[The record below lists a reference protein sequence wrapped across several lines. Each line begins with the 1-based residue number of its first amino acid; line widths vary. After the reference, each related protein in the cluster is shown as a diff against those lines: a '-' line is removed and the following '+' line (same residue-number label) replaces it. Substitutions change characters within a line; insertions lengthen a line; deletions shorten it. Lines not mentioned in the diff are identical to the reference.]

1 MILNVVWVG
10 LFLAAGLFGAA
21 RYLLAVLPSMDPT
34 LLTDPGLAG
43 SAFRAVQDFFGSDP
57 KVFPSMAK
65 ATFESAK
72 TAFEIAI
79 GLVGTLTLWL
89 GLMKVGER
97 AGAIQIVSRALAPLL
112 RRMFPGLP
120 TEHPASG
127 SMVLNFAA
135 NFLGLDNAA
144 TPAGLKAMKELETL
158 NPHPG
163 TATNHQIMFMA
174 LHAASLT
181 MFPVSVMAIRAAAG
195 AANPADIFLPLLIAS
210 FCSALGAFFSIAL
223 VQRIALRD
231 PVLLSIIG
239 GATALL
245 GGIVALVANLPHEHV
260 ETISSV
266 GGTFLLVSAILWFL
280 ILASIRKIDA
290 WDAFTEG
297 AKDGFGTAIQI
308 VPFMVGILVAVG
320 VFRAS
325 GGMEFLVNA
334 LWHGLAWTGIPQDGI
349 GAIPTMIM
357 KPLSGGGARGLTVD
371 AMNTYGVDSF
381 AGRLSSI
388 LQGSTDTT
396 LYVLALYAGA
406 VGLRNTR
413 HALPCMLIADLCGF
427 AGAFAMAILFF
438 T

>member
-1 MILNVVWVG
+1 MILNVVWVA
-10 LFLAAGLFGAA
+10 LFLASGLFGLIRFLTGA
-21 RYLLAVLPSMDPT
+21 DPN
-34 LLTDPGLAG
+34 
-43 SAFRAVQDFFGSDP
+43 
-57 KVFPSMAK
+57 VFPAMAQ
-65 ATFESAK
+65 ATFDSAK
-72 TAFEIAI
+72 SGFEIAL

-97 AGAIQIVSRALAPLL
+97 AGAIQIVSKALAPLL
-112 RRMFPGLP
+112 KRMFPGLP
-120 TEHPASG
+120 TDHPAAG

-181 MFPVSVMAIRAAAG
+181 MFPVSIMAIRAAAG
-195 AANPADIFLPLLIAS
+195 AKNPADIFLPLLIAS
-210 FCSALGAFFSIAL
+210 LCSALGAFFSIAL
-223 VQRIALRD
+223 VQKIPLRD
-231 PVLLSIIG
+231 PILLAYVA
-239 GATALL
+239 GAVAVVA
-245 GGIVALVANLPHEHV
+245 GVVALALELPHESV
-260 ETISSV
+260 ERFSSV
-266 GGTFLLVSAILWFL
+266 GGTFLLVVAILWFV

-297 AKDGFGTAIQI
+297 AKEGFGTALQI

-320 VFRAS
+320 LFRAS
-325 GGMEFLVNA
+325 GGMTYLVDA
-334 LWHGLAWTGIPQDGI
+334 LWGILSWTGIPQEGV

-371 AMNTYGVDSF
+371 CMKAYGVDSF

-396 LYVLALYAGA
+396 LFVLALYSGA
-406 VGLRNTR
+406 VGLKNTR

-427 AGAFAMAILFF
+427 AGAFVMAMLFF

>member
-1 MILNVVWVG
+1 MILNYVWLG
-10 LFLAAGLFGAA
+10 LFLSAGLFGTVRFLTGA
-21 RYLLAVLPSMDPT
+21 DP
-34 LLTDPGLAG
+34 L
-43 SAFRAVQDFFGSDP
+43 
-57 KVFPSMAK
+57 VFPAMAQ
-65 ATFESAK
+65 ATFDSAK
-72 TAFEIAI
+72 TAFEISI
-79 GLVGTLTLWL
+79 GLVGTLTLWM
-89 GLMKVGER
+89 GLMRVGEK
-97 AGAIQIVSRALAPLL
+97 AGAIQIVSRLLAPLL

-120 TEHPASG
+120 TDHPASG

-144 TPAGLKAMKELETL
+144 TPAGIKAMKELETL

-163 TATNHQIMFMA
+163 TATDHQIMFMA

-181 MFPVSVMAIRAAAG
+181 MFPVSIMAIRAAAG

-210 FCSALGAFFSIAL
+210 FCSALGAFLSIAL
-223 VQRIALRD
+223 VQKISLRD

-239 GATALL
+239 GAVALL
-245 GGIVALVANLPHEHV
+245 GGVVALVATLPHEAV
-260 ETISSV
+260 QKLSSV
-266 GGTFLLVSAILWFL
+266 GGTFLLVAAILWFL
-280 ILASIRKIDA
+280 ILATIRRVNA
-290 WDAFTEG
+290 WDAFGEG
-297 AKDGFGTAIQI
+297 AKDGFSTAISL

-320 VFRAS
+320 MFRAS
-325 GGMEFLVNA
+325 GGMAYLVDI
-334 LWHGLAWTGIPQDGI
+334 LWGILSWTGMPQDGV
-349 GAIPTMIM
+349 GAIPTMLM

-371 AMNTYGVDSF
+371 AMKTYGVDSF

-427 AGAFAMAILFF
+427 AGAFLMAILFF

>member
-10 LFLAAGLFGAA
+10 LFLTAGLFGLVRFLTGA
-21 RYLLAVLPSMDPT
+21 DPN
-34 LLTDPGLAG
+34 
-43 SAFRAVQDFFGSDP
+43 
-57 KVFPSMAK
+57 VFPAMAQ
-65 ATFESAK
+65 ATFDSAK
-72 TAFEIAI
+72 SGFEIAI

-97 AGAIQIVSRALAPLL
+97 AGAIQMVSRFLAPLL
-112 RRMFPGLP
+112 RRMFPGLSP
-120 TEHPASG
+120 DHPAAG

-163 TATNHQIMFMA
+163 TATNHQVMFMA

-195 AANPADIFLPLLIAS
+195 AKNPADIFLPLLIAS
-210 FCSALGAFFSIAL
+210 FCSAIGAFFSIAI
-223 VQRIALRD
+223 VQRIPLRD
-231 PVLLSIIG
+231 PILFAYIG
-239 GATALL
+239 GAMAVI
-245 GGIVALVANLPHEHV
+245 GGIVALVANLPHEQV
-260 ETISSV
+260 QVFSSV

-280 ILASIRKIDA
+280 VLASIRKIDA

-297 AKDGFGTAIQI
+297 AKEGFGTAIQI

-325 GGMEFLVNA
+325 GGMTYLVDA
-334 LWHGLAWTGIPQDGI
+334 LWGALSWTGMPQEGI
-349 GAIPTMIM
+349 GAIPTMLM

-371 AMNTYGVDSF
+371 CMKTYGVDSF

-396 LYVLALYAGA
+396 LFVLALYSGA
-406 VGLRNTR
+406 VGLKNTR
-413 HALPCMLIADLCGF
+413 HALPCMLIGDLFGF
-427 AGAFAMAILFF
+427 AGAFAMAMLFF

>member
-10 LFLAAGLFGAA
+10 LFLTAGLFGLVRFLTGA
-21 RYLLAVLPSMDPT
+21 DPN
-34 LLTDPGLAG
+34 
-43 SAFRAVQDFFGSDP
+43 AFPA
-57 KVFPSMAK
+57 MAQ
-65 ATFESAK
+65 ATFDSAK
-72 TAFEIAI
+72 SGFEIAI

-112 RRMFPGLP
+112 KRMFPGLSP
-120 TEHPASG
+120 EHPAAG

-163 TATNHQIMFMA
+163 TATNHQVMFMA

-181 MFPVSVMAIRAAAG
+181 MFPVSIMAIRAAAG
-195 AANPADIFLPLLIAS
+195 AKNPADVFLPLLIAS
-210 FCSALGAFFSIAL
+210 LCSALGAFFSIAI
-223 VQRIALRD
+223 VQKIPLRD
-231 PVLLSIIG
+231 PILMAYIG
-239 GATALL
+239 GALAVV
-245 GGIVALVANLPHEHV
+245 GGVIGLATSLPHEQV
-260 ETISSV
+260 ELFSSV
-266 GGTFLLVSAILWFL
+266 GGTFLLVAAILWFL
-280 ILASIRKIDA
+280 ILASMRKVDA

-297 AKDGFGTAIQI
+297 AKEGFGTAIQI

-325 GGMEFLVNA
+325 GGMTYLVDA
-334 LWHGLAWTGIPQDGI
+334 LWGMLSWTGIPQDGI
-349 GAIPTMIM
+349 GAIPTMLM

-371 AMNTYGVDSF
+371 CMKAYGVDSF

-396 LYVLALYAGA
+396 LFVLALYSGA
-406 VGLRNTR
+406 VGLKNTR

-427 AGAFAMAILFF
+427 AGAFVMAMLFF

>member
-1 MILNVVWVG
+1 MILNFVWVG
-10 LFLAAGLFGAA
+10 LFLSAGIFGLVRFLTGA
-21 RYLLAVLPSMDPT
+21 DP
-34 LLTDPGLAG
+34 L
-43 SAFRAVQDFFGSDP
+43 
-57 KVFPSMAK
+57 VFPAMAQ
-65 ATFESAK
+65 ATFDSAK
-72 TAFEIAI
+72 SGFEIAI

-97 AGAIQIVSRALAPLL
+97 AGAIQIVSRLLAPLL
-112 RRMFPGLP
+112 KRMFPGLP
-120 TEHPASG
+120 TDHPASG

-163 TATNHQIMFMA
+163 TATDHQIMFMA

-181 MFPVSVMAIRAAAG
+181 MFPVSIMAIRASAG
-195 AANPADIFLPLLIAS
+195 AKNPADVFLPLLIAS
-210 FCSALGAFFSIAL
+210 FCSAMGAFLSIAF
-223 VQRIALRD
+223 VQKIKLRD
-231 PVLLSIIG
+231 PVLLAILG
-239 GATALL
+239 GAVAAVS
-245 GGIVALVANLPHEHV
+245 GIVALVASLPHDQV
-260 ETISSV
+260 EKFSSV
-266 GGTFLLVSAILWFL
+266 GGTFLLVAAILWFL
-280 ILASIRKIDA
+280 ILATIKKVDA
-290 WDAFTEG
+290 WEAFTEG
-297 AKDGFGTAIQI
+297 AKEGFATAIQI

-325 GGMEFLVNA
+325 GGMNYLVDA
-334 LWHGLAWTGIPQDGI
+334 LWGMVSWTGLPKEGV
-349 GAIPTMIM
+349 GAIPTMLL

-371 AMNTYGVDSF
+371 CMKAYGVDSF

-396 LYVLALYAGA
+396 LFVLALYSGA
-406 VGLRNTR
+406 VGLKNTR

-427 AGAFAMAILFF
+427 AGAITMALIFF